1 MCKRLALDE
10 LPWATL
16 SSLWLE
22 DQELD
27 GVGAGALRGEVME
40 VLAELLEPWAPRRN
54 MVPIQDMLII
64 RSGYAM
70 GALGDPQDNH
80 QIDLARWGL
89 IPGWANRR
97 RTGERL
103 LCAPAHAA
111 LATPA
116 FRRPMRTQRCLIPVS
131 AYYDW
136 LEPRQELRPDRFA
149 HAERDVMLLAGLWD
163 QWTSPAGE
171 LIESFAV
178 VTTEANAIA
187 RALGYQSMP
196 TVLDLDD
203 ARLWLDPSSPLDLI
217 EELAHTQLA
226 AEHLE
231 HHISRRLVP
240 DISPQQRARRRPV
253 QLDMIRQLQEEQR
266 QHLLDESVQTW
277 LPMFMAS

>member
-1 MCKRLALDE
+1 MCRRLALDE

-111 LATPA
+111 RA
-116 FRRPMRTQRCLIPVS
+116 S
-131 AYYDW
+131 
-136 LEPRQELRPDRFA
+136 PRSR
-149 HAERDVMLLAGLWD
+149 
-163 QWTSPAGE
+163 SK
-171 LIESFAV
+171 
-178 VTTEANAIA
+178 NA
-187 RALGYQSMP
+187 RAR
-196 TVLDLDD
+196 T
-203 ARLWLDPSSPLDLI
+203 AR
-217 EELAHTQLA
+217 HA
-226 AEHLE
+226 AASCCA
-231 HHISRRLVP
+231 SRRKFFL
-240 DISPQQRARRRPV
+240 SF
-253 QLDMIRQLQEEQR
+253 
-266 QHLLDESVQTW
+266 SG
-277 LPMFMAS
+277 FG